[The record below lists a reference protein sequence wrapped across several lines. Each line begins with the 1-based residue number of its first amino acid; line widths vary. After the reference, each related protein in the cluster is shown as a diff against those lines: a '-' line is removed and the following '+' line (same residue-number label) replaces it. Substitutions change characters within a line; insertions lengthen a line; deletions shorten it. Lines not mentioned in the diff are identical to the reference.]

1 MAENDAKQKKILIG
15 IIAVLVVIGAI
26 YLVGNNSKS
35 TSETSS
41 QPAKTSTAKAAKA
54 PGTAEF
60 IKGRAL
66 AKENKLKE
74 AFDMFIQA
82 AEKGNI
88 AAMNYAGMYLCNG
101 YGGLQ
106 KDISKGI
113 AYLTKAADAGL
124 AAAQVNLGRAYMNP
138 QYGLKRDFDKG
149 LKYIM
154 AAAEKN
160 NGDAMLYMGYNYEVG
175 RGVKKDKAKAL
186 EWYDKAVKA
195 GNKAAAKRAEKL
207 RKQQ

>member
-41 QPAKTSTAKAAKA
+41 QPAKTTAAKVKA
-54 PGTAEF
+54 PGAEEF
-60 IKGRAL
+60 AKGRAL
-66 AKENKLKE
+66 TKENKLKE
-74 AFDMFIQA
+74 ALEMYIQA
-82 AEKGNI
+82 AEKGSLDG
-88 AAMNYAGMYLCNG
+88 MNYAGMYLCNG
-101 YGGLQ
+101 YGGIQ

-113 AYLTKAADAGL
+113 AYLTKAAEAGY

-138 QYGLKRDFDKG
+138 QYGLKRDLDKG
-149 LKYIM
+149 LKYFM

-175 RGVKKDKAKAL
+175 RGVKKDKEKAL

-195 GNKAAAKRAEKL
+195 GNKAAAKRAENL